1 MENLAEKLKNE
12 TGASFDTCYKW
23 LQECGDNYEI
33 AKRII
38 TKYCKSMVNDI
49 KNECKMNP
57 VNEPSTVAEKKE
69 KFIFFSHPMPTY
81 NTPYEKILMKVIKDK
96 FPEYTII
103 NPAEEKYQN
112 FQTNTQ
118 QEAMD
123 FFTDLIL
130 NKATILIGLP
140 IFTGNYTDGVATEM
154 IFALEHNIPT
164 YSFDKD
170 MNIFELSNVVVGNVG
185 AIHYVKNRKLTLEQ
199 TKYVRA
205 LGIM

>member
-1 MENLAEKLKNE
+1 MENLAEKLRNE
-12 TGASFDTCYKW
+12 TGANLDTCSKW
-23 LQECGDNYEI
+23 LQECGNNYEI

-38 TKYCKSMVNDI
+38 AKYCKSIVNDI
-49 KNECKMNP
+49 KTECKPKVVVDPCATKN
-57 VNEPSTVAEKKE
+57 NAKC
-69 KFIFFSHPMPTY
+69 IFFSHPMSTY
-81 NTPYEKILMKVIKDK
+81 NTSYEKLLMKVIQEK
-96 FPEYTII
+96 FTGYTII

-123 FFTDLIL
+123 FFIDLIL
-130 NKATILIGLP
+130 NKASILIGLP

-154 IFALEHNIPT
+154 IFALEHDIPT
-164 YSFDKD
+164 YTFDKD
-170 MNIFELSNVVVGNVG
+170 MNIFDLSKIALGNKGAVGFINS
-185 AIHYVKNRKLTLEQ
+185 RKLTLEQ